1 MGMGAKQMSR
11 LKLKRVRMKKKRK
24 SQLSKEL
31 S

>member
-1 MGMGAKQMSR
+1 METKQMSR